1 MILLLDETLYFP
13 LYYFFFDFL
22 ISTYSAKNYL
32 TLLAWWDIYLPNM
45 DEIYFEKLSIFRSY
59 WITFLEGKKMFLFPY
74 LFKQKKIIYSPIT
87 HLYYILVVWS
97 IKNPFCHAEHRVS
110 DDAHT
115 RDNINIGPMWHWH
128 LESKD
133 ISVFSQNEH
142 NNSFSIHPP
151 VTLAIAN
158 SKGFVWKPKPE
169 RFLKL

>member
-45 DEIYFEKLSIFRSY
+45 DEIYFGKFCP
-59 WITFLEGKKMFLFPY
+59 FLEVIESLFFEGKKMFLFPY
-74 LFKQKKIIYSPIT
+74 LFKQKKIIYSLIT
-87 HLYYILVVWS
+87 RLYYILVVWS
-97 IKNPFCHAEHRVS
+97 IKNPFCHAEHQVS

-158 SKGFVWKPKPE
+158 SKGFV
-169 RFLKL
+169 LKTQTRKVS